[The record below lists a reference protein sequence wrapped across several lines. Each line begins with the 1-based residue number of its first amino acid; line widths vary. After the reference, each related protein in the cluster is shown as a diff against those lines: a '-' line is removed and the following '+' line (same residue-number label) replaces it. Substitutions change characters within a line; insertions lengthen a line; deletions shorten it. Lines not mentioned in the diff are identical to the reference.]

1 MLVSCRSSK
10 GGSGTSVVATGLAAC
25 ARHHS
30 SVPTPDILLVDL
42 AGDIPAL
49 LGLSDPTI
57 GLSEWLA
64 QPATFDFDELLVR
77 VADDMHVLPRGH
89 AHLPESSSGTWAKV
103 RTQLI
108 QQSTRRSAVVID
120 TGHRQLPSALDDI
133 VDLDLLVIRPC
144 YLALRRATLDA
155 HDVDG
160 VVLIEEAGRVLTAR
174 DVQSVLGRPVVA
186 QIPFDADIGRRV
198 DAGVL
203 LSRPPRSLI
212 GPLAPLV
219 SPDRSQPSNPRR

>member
-1 MLVSCRSSK
+1 M
-10 GGSGTSVVATGLAAC
+10 
-25 ARHHS
+25 
-30 SVPTPDILLVDL
+30 
-42 AGDIPAL
+42 
-49 LGLSDPTI
+49 
-57 GLSEWLA
+57 
-64 QPATFDFDELLVR
+64 
-77 VADDMHVLPRGH
+77 
-89 AHLPESSSGTWAKV
+89 
-103 RTQLI
+103 
-108 QQSTRRSAVVID
+108 ID